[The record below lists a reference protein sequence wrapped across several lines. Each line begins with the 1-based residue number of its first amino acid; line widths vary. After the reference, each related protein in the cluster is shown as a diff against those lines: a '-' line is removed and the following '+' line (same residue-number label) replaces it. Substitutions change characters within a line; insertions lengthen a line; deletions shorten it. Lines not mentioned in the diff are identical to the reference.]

1 MGRGSVGFASGP
13 RVPREGLGGRA
24 AQVRP
29 EAGPRWPTRQ
39 YRGDETKR
47 GGKRFE
53 KAMSKPTE
61 IDGTH
66 QGEAFV
72 SRPVPRGA
80 TDVVALAHSA
90 FAREPGLFAVGVAG
104 LVISFLCLVAVAAR
118 GTFIPPEGKMLDA
131 ATFTFGVAVFTLTM
145 ALLLPLA
152 GYSERGRR
160 RWRRAYY
167 VFAGYALVLE
177 SLQAFRGLDPRFSE
191 AGGQL
196 DEVAGGIFGLTA
208 GLNTVLFLILG
219 LRFFRS
225 DVLRNR
231 PTLRL
236 GIRYGA
242 AAVMLSFGVGIIM
255 SVISGR
261 EVGAAG
267 NLLLSHG
274 LGVHAIQA
282 LPLAALLL
290 ERVASTPR
298 PTSWLHAAGIGWL
311 IASTA
316 AFVQAL
322 LGRPPL
328 EKSVLTTLIVVG
340 LMAWAA
346 ATGYSLLSWR
356 QAAPG

>member
-1 MGRGSVGFASGP
+1 
-13 RVPREGLGGRA
+13 
-24 AQVRP
+24 
-29 EAGPRWPTRQ
+29 
-39 YRGDETKR
+39 
-47 GGKRFE
+47 
-53 KAMSKPTE
+53 MSKPTE
-61 IDGTH
+61 TDGTRE
-66 QGEAFV
+66 GEAVV

-80 TDVVALAHSA
+80 MDVVALAHSA

-104 LVISFLCLVAVAAR
+104 LVISIMCLVAVAAR
-118 GTFIPPEGKMLDA
+118 GAFIPPEGKMLDA

-167 VFAGYALVLE
+167 VFAVYALVLE

-225 DVLRNR
+225 DVLRDR

-282 LPLAALLL
+282 LPLLALLL
-290 ERVASTPR
+290 ERAAPR
-298 PTSWLHAAGIGWL
+298 AMSWLHAAGIGWL
-311 IASTA
+311 TASTA
-316 AFVQAL
+316 AFAQAL

-328 EKSVLTTLIVVG
+328 EMSVLTTLIVLG

-346 ATGYSLLSWR
+346 ATGYSLLSWH
-356 QAAPG
+356 QAAPA